1 MLQQRRLWAAGTWRL
16 AIAVVVLDLV
26 IVAGI
31 GFHLAGSTA
40 IGSALTGNGGVD
52 PVALIGRDLGKT
64 TCPSAPLAVGKG
76 TTVICPDWT
85 GVTTPDGMVEVVSL
99 YGPGNAVIDEFR
111 GPLPEGLRW
120 GQDITDVVAA
130 LGTPIRITDAY
141 GTPTLVYAY
150 KDKAYG
156 SLELRFSAGDR
167 LMRIN
172 ACLLH

>member
-1 MLQQRRLWAAGTWRL
+1 MFLQRRLRVAGTWRL
-16 AIAVVVLDLV
+16 AIAVAVLDLV
-26 IVAGI
+26 IVAGV
-31 GFHLAGSTA
+31 GFHLSGGTA
-40 IGSALTGNGGVD
+40 IGSALGANGGVD
-52 PVALIGRDLGKT
+52 PVALLGKDLGKT
-64 TCPSAPLAVGKG
+64 TCPTAPLAMGKG
-76 TTVICPDWT
+76 TTVVCPDWT
-85 GVTTPDGMVEVVSL
+85 GVTTPEGMVEVVSL
-99 YGPGNAVIDEFR
+99 YGPGNSVVDEFR
-111 GPLPEGLRW
+111 GTLPEGLAW
-120 GQDITDVVAA
+120 GQDITQVMAE